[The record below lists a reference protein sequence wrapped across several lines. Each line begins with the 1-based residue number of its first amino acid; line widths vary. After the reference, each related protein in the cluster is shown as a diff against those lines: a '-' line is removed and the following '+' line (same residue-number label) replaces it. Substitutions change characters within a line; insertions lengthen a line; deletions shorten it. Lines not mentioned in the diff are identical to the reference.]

1 MKRTSSGVRT
11 KERPGWEGNA
21 ERESTHARVAGPEDL
36 VLVEED
42 LIEDARFGGVDAE
55 QSVGNW
61 ARPSLLHGIG
71 TGADASGTRLDAEEV
86 AEEHAHEVPVQIAT
100 RWDPTIFEVCTRG
113 V

>member
-1 MKRTSSGVRT
+1 M
-11 KERPGWEGNA
+11 P
-21 ERESTHARVAGPEDL
+21 RESTHARVAGPEDL

-55 QSVGNW
+55 QSAENW

-71 TGADASGTRLDAEEV
+71 TGADASGTRLDAEEI
-86 AEEHAHEVPVQIAT
+86 AEEHAHEVPVQIAP
-100 RWDPTIFEVCTRG
+100 RWDPTLSEVCTRG